1 LEIHAGEGGDD
12 SKLFVADL
20 LEAYLKYSEKC
31 GLKSDI
37 LTKEYGHVRVK
48 ISGKDVWKRFKN
60 ENGKHIVQRVPV
72 TERNGR
78 RQTSVIT
85 VAVIPP
91 QIETKLELLKE
102 KDLEIKFQVAS
113 GPGGQHRNKTASACR
128 MRHLPTGLE
137 VFISKGRDQHA
148 NKREALEIL
157 TKRVNDAKRSKIEGD
172 YNSNRKDQMK
182 YGTDEIGGRGDKTR
196 TYNYIRGEITDHNL
210 NKSTRDIKSFMKGN
224 FEVLFGE

>member
-1 LEIHAGEGGDD
+1 MEIHAGEGGDD

-31 GLKSDI
+31 GLKSEI

-48 ISGKDVWKRFKN
+48 VTGKDVWKRFKN

-91 QIETKLELLKE
+91 QIETKLEPLNE
-102 KDLEIKFQVAS
+102 KDLEIKFQTGKQKAGGQNVNKVAS
-113 GPGGQHRNKTASACR
+113 CVR
-128 MRHLPTGLE
+128 MRHIPTNLS
-137 VFISKGRDQHA
+137 VMINGRDQSK
-148 NKREALEIL
+148 NRKEALEIL
-157 TKRVNDAKRSKIEGD
+157 TKRVNEQKRLKIEGD
-172 YNSNRKDQMK
+172 YNSNRKNQMQ
-182 YGTDEIGGRGDKTR
+182 YGTNEIGGRGDKTR
-196 TYNYIRGEITDHNL
+196 TYNYIRGEIIDNNL